1 MVEKTLKELAQLVG
15 GICQGPEDLK
25 IKGLA
30 AIQQA
35 GPGDITFVTRAK
47 FAKQIEASQAGAFIV
62 APDLAQVP
70 RPLLI
75 TSNPYLAYAK
85 IATVFAPPCRRWPGI
100 SNQAAIGAHCRFG
113 EDVSIAPFVWIG
125 DDVTLGDRVTLSPGV
140 VVGHGVTI
148 GSDTRLA
155 ANVTVGDQ
163 CSLGDRVIIHSGTV
177 IGADGFGFAPDGST
191 FYKIPQIGNVIIED
205 DVEIGANCTVD
216 RGALGATRIC
226 RGVKIDNLVMVAH
239 NVIIGE
245 NTIVVAQV
253 GISGSTQVGRNVML
267 AGQVGIVG
275 HITIGD
281 GAQIGAQSG
290 VSNSVADG
298 QVVMGSPPVPIKD
311 FRRMVAV
318 QKKLPEMYD
327 RLKSLEKQ
335 LAALEAV
342 IVKETVS

>member
-1 MVEKTLKELAQLVG
+1 
-15 GICQGPEDLK
+15 
-25 IKGLA
+25 
-30 AIQQA
+30 
-35 GPGDITFVTRAK
+35 
-47 FAKQIEASQAGAFIV
+47 
-62 APDLAQVP
+62 
-70 RPLLI
+70 
-75 TSNPYLAYAK
+75 
-85 IATVFAPPCRRWPGI
+85 
-100 SNQAAIGAHCRFG
+100 
-113 EDVSIAPFVWIG
+113 
-125 DDVTLGDRVTLSPGV
+125 
-140 VVGHGVTI
+140 
-148 GSDTRLA
+148 
-155 ANVTVGDQ
+155 
-163 CSLGDRVIIHSGTV
+163 
-177 IGADGFGFAPDGST
+177 
-191 FYKIPQIGNVIIED
+191 
-205 DVEIGANCTVD
+205 
-216 RGALGATRIC
+216 
-226 RGVKIDNLVMVAH
+226 MVAH